1 MQRRPL
7 LLNLLQTR
15 LLLVQ
20 GLSEKPQAVTQNS
33 TIRGDNTISGYTL
46 HCIHTEKLRVFI
58 ERDFVQEIWL
68 QITDI
73 EHMHGTCMYVYIA
86 YIVLNMCVNIRA
98 THLLERVELLA
109 VLALFRDERLL
120 RRRHLSL
127 QLLAL
132 SLLRRKILQ
141 LRLQTAH
148 ALTQLFAL
156 RLQLRQLQDTHN

>member
-1 MQRRPL
+1 
-7 LLNLLQTR
+7 
-15 LLLVQ
+15 
-20 GLSEKPQAVTQNS
+20 
-33 TIRGDNTISGYTL
+33 
-46 HCIHTEKLRVFI
+46 
-58 ERDFVQEIWL
+58 
-68 QITDI
+68 
-73 EHMHGTCMYVYIA
+73 MHGTCMYVYIA
-86 YIVLNMCVNIRA
+86 SIVLNVCVNIRA

-132 SLLRRKILQ
+132 SLLRRKVLQ

-156 RLQLRQLQDTHN
+156 